1 MQSPASLRILAVHF
15 RQMALTSFEQ
25 AIRDEARDLA
35 IRCELLAQMIEAS
48 GGDHA
53 RQQGLVSG

>member
-1 MQSPASLRILAVHF
+1 
-15 RQMALTSFEQ
+15 MALTSFEQ